1 MKYQKESFR
10 AESLNYVLSGNGH
23 YFAGGKITNA
33 KGIYSSFPDFIQF
46 SDAILEKRNEFDKAI
61 ILVNNATETQWLFQ
75 LLESCNIVC
84 FHFGR
89 IKFIDMNGNP
99 SGAPLQ
105 GQCILYFGNDE
116 FRFASEFKRYGICMR
131 EAL

>member
-1 MKYQKESFR
+1 M
-10 AESLNYVLSGNGH
+10 
-23 YFAGGKITNA
+23 
-33 KGIYSSFPDFIQF
+33 
-46 SDAILEKRNEFDKAI
+46 EKRNEFDKAI